1 MEMPCGVTC
10 EVRLHLTDESFQ
22 LRCWTYQGNILEEI
36 RNPKIESGRESEGGG
51 GGSILNVGQFCT
63 DSWFCL
69 VVLAKPV
76 QGSLGRLGLSQKKKI
91 NKKNK

>member
-51 GGSILNVGQFCT
+51 GGKHIKCGAILHRFLVLFGCLSKTCT
-63 DSWFCL
+63 
-69 VVLAKPV
+69 
-76 QGSLGRLGLSQKKKI
+76 GLSR
-91 NKKNK
+91 

>member
-51 GGSILNVGQFCT
+51 GE
-63 DSWFCL
+63 
-69 VVLAKPV
+69 AY
-76 QGSLGRLGLSQKKKI
+76 
-91 NKKNK
+91 